1 MRLPVSSSRSSWGRL
16 SITTIDE
23 SFYKNIAKEFDE
35 ENSSVEVVRNI
46 KSHHLPRH
54 RSALSPNWIRN
65 TTIAPQTLPASTK
78 SKTLSPFMSLM
89 ERSISLSPSND
100 DRDSTE
106 CMNDSSLSVTLYP
119 ATMDREESS
128 DVSKVNN
135 APSEKGTRTTR
146 VTNRTETGVGQQ
158 KGLPTNEIKI
168 NKKGKKHRCTFIIS
182 EVRRWCKH
190 FISRVR
196 VSLG

>member
-1 MRLPVSSSRSSWGRL
+1 MRLPVSSTRSSWDRL

-46 KSHHLPRH
+46 KSPDLPPL
-54 RSALSPNWIRN
+54 RSALSPNRNRNN
-65 TTIAPQTLPASTK
+65 TTVPQTLTPSTK

-89 ERSISLSPSND
+89 ERSISLSPLND
-100 DRDSTE
+100 DTDSTE
-106 CMNDSSLSVTLYP
+106 GMNHSSLSVRLLP
-119 ATMDREESS
+119 ATTDREESS
-128 DVSKVNN
+128 DVSEASNE
-135 APSEKGTRTTR
+135 PSEKGTRTSQAA
-146 VTNRTETGVGQQ
+146 NRTETGAAPQE
-158 KGLPTNEIKI
+158 GLPTNKK
-168 NKKGKKHRCTFIIS
+168 KKGKKHRRTFIIS

-190 FISRVR
+190 FIRRVR